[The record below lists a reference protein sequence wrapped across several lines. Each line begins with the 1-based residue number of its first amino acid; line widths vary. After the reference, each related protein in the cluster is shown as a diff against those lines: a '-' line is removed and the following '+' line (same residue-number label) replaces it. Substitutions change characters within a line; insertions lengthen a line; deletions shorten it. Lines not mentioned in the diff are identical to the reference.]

1 MAAKIPKSKLQ
12 RSLAGGK
19 TAARVGGKMLKF
31 LAKRPFM
38 DKERQ
43 AQEKDR
49 AFNESAEIVFK
60 GLCLLKGTALKI
72 AQALSMEMDVFPEH
86 VRRELEKSYNQ
97 VPPMN
102 RVLIRKAIEN
112 AFGRPVEDIFQ
123 TFDLSAFAAAS
134 LGQVHAATAPA
145 GEKLAVKVQYP
156 GIADT
161 IRSDVTLIKSMLYPL
176 KEYELIRPVIDEI
189 KARLLAEIEYEN
201 EAANIA
207 FFREN
212 LRLPGIWIPEV
223 YASLSNR
230 QVLST
235 ALVEGQPLN
244 QWLKKAPAPEAVNR
258 VAQTLSDIFIE
269 SLYKLN
275 TIHADP
281 NPGNFII
288 CPDGRLGLVDFGC
301 VKKLDPDFVDLYRQ
315 LPRTAVAGQKDRH
328 FELLRQLKVVKPGI
342 DAETREQMYVTMY
355 RAGRWIGRL
364 FEVAAFDFKANPD
377 FFAEGR
383 KISYDLHKLRKHMDL
398 NTNFVFLDRTRY
410 GLLRLFESMGAT
422 VRIQNPYEWP

>member
-134 LGQVHAATAPA
+134 LGQVHTAIAPA

-161 IRSDVTLIKSMLYPL
+161 IRSDVTLIKSMLYPQ
-176 KEYELIRPVIDEI
+176 KEYELIRPAIDEI
-189 KARLLAEIEYEN
+189 KARLLEEIEYEN
-201 EAANIA
+201 EAANVA

-212 LRLPGIWIPEV
+212 LRLPGIRIPEV

-244 QWLKKAPAPEAVNR
+244 QWLKKAPAPETVNR

-269 SLYKLN
+269 SLYELN
-275 TIHADP
+275 TLHADP

-301 VKKLDPDFVDLYRQ
+301 VKKLNPDFVDLYRQ

-328 FELLRQLKVVKPGI
+328 FELLRQLKLVKPGI

-364 FEVAAFDFKANPD
+364 FEVEAFDFKANPD

-383 KISYDLHKLRKHMDL
+383 KITYDLHKLRSHMDL

-410 GLLRLFESMGAT
+410 GLLRLFETMGAT

>member
-1 MAAKIPKSKLQ
+1 
-12 RSLAGGK
+12 
-19 TAARVGGKMLKF
+19 
-31 LAKRPFM
+31 
-38 DKERQ
+38 
-43 AQEKDR
+43 
-49 AFNESAEIVFK
+49 
-60 GLCLLKGTALKI
+60 
-72 AQALSMEMDVFPEH
+72 
-86 VRRELEKSYNQ
+86 
-97 VPPMN
+97 
-102 RVLIRKAIEN
+102 
-112 AFGRPVEDIFQ
+112 
-123 TFDLSAFAAAS
+123 
-134 LGQVHAATAPA
+134 
-145 GEKLAVKVQYP
+145 
-156 GIADT
+156 
-161 IRSDVTLIKSMLYPL
+161 
-176 KEYELIRPVIDEI
+176 
-189 KARLLAEIEYEN
+189 KARLLEEIEYEN
-201 EAANIA
+201 EAANVA

-212 LRLPGIWIPEV
+212 LRLPGIRIPEV

-235 ALVEGQPLN
+235 ALVEGRPLN

-288 CPDGRLGLVDFGC
+288 CPDNRLGLVDFGC

-342 DAETREQMYVTMY
+342 DAETREQMYVTLY

-364 FEVAAFDFKANPD
+364 FEVEAFDFKANPD
-377 FFAEGR
+377 FFTEGR
-383 KISYDLHKLRKHMDL
+383 KITYDLHKLRRHMDL

>member
-1 MAAKIPKSKLQ
+1 MVVKIPKSKLQ
-12 RSLAGGK
+12 RSLSGGK

-38 DKERQ
+38 DKDRR

-123 TFDLSAFAAAS
+123 AFDPSAFAAAS
-134 LGQVHAATAPA
+134 LGQVHTAIAPA

-161 IRSDVTLIKSMLYPL
+161 IRSDVTLIKSLLYPL

-189 KARLLAEIEYEN
+189 KARLLEEIEYEN
-201 EAANIA
+201 EAANVA